1 MAKGKPVKYGS
12 VGARGSVHGLQFNG
26 KQEGDSALESPNLR
40 CPRNGKQTSPGF
52 KPAPLSSHKPLV
64 ALKQVTGKAMKVASA
79 SPDTGQQG
87 GVPAKVHREAH
98 ALSGKAVRAFDLFFS
113 HEAPV

>member
-1 MAKGKPVKYGS
+1 MTGWVIKYS
-12 VGARGSVHGLQFNG
+12 AVGAREPVHGPQFNG
-26 KQEGDSALESPNLR
+26 KQEGDATMVSPNLC
-40 CPRNGKQTSPGF
+40 CPRNGKQTSR
-52 KPAPLSSHKPLV
+52 KAPLSSHKPLA

-98 ALSGKAVRAFDLFFS
+98 ALSGKAVRAFDLFVS
-113 HEAPV
+113 HEKP